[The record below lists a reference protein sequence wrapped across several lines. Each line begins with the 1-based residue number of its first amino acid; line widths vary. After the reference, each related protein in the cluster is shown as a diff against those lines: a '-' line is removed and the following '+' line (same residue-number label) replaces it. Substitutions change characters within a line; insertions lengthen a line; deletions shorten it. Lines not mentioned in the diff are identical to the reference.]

1 MCERELGGRMGLDE
15 VYRWIGF
22 GAGEWEGLRMSPRL
36 PTFRTAKW
44 WCHLLIQRS
53 ILMDAENIRRNTE
66 RGLHGNPDS
75 DFGCVEL

>member
-53 ILMDAENIRRNTE
+53 ILME
-66 RGLHGNPDS
+66 GMMLMLKLQY
-75 DFGCVEL
+75 FGHLM